1 MSVNLKQNADASAGL
16 QGTGMGEGEFVVVT
30 MAYNANAQTSGAFLN
45 VLGPAMSRRMI
56 VKSIIGVP
64 NTVASNAVTATV
76 YKAASGTA
84 IGSGTALH
92 SGTFDLQGT
101 AATNQ
106 TLTLSTTKSDLDVA
120 AGSRIGMVISGAPG
134 AAGVGTITVT
144 LAPA

>member
-1 MSVNLKQNADASAGL
+1 MAINLKQNADALAGL

-45 VLGPAMSRRMI
+45 VLDPAMSRRMI

-64 NTVASNAVTATV
+64 NTAASNAVTATV
-76 YKAASGTA
+76 YKAASCTA

-92 SGTFDLQGT
+92 SGTFNLQGT

-144 LAPA
+144 LA

>member
-30 MAYNANAQTSGAFLN
+30 IAYNANAQTSGAFLN

-92 SGTFDLQGT
+92 SGTFNLQGT